1 MKLLKVH
8 SKRQS
13 YRFRHPNGFGMS
25 EAVVAA
31 GACILLIGA
40 SALALRSTQTLV
52 DRSESKASLRQN
64 TTNGLKLLRSEV
76 ERSLHILVHN
86 SEATQDKENRTDL
99 ANEQYQATL
108 KKCGSIVHQTKAF
121 RPVFG
126 VKIAE
131 INTPIIYGL
140 SVSSSNN
147 GYALMRCGVPL
158 DLDGRYDDDKGINAL
173 FLTKAIDDIGSMG
186 CSNPEGDCKHPTNS
200 KGDIK
205 GLNEIIKD
213 LDVNFTEDKTPIRTF
228 KQPALRVETDSTR
241 KLVKFIDPNPNNDP
255 KLFEATSYL
264 ETKSDSRTITQY
276 PLYLAAFARADK
288 RIEQYGNQPHY
299 HFPSRGNLGGFDP
312 RCRDGICLD
321 SRKNAISIKCHKD
334 HCHPN
339 VTSDH
344 SHGEVINTTYFL
356 NVRSKRIR
364 FLVDG
369 SGSMSACILWG
380 SKGYPG
386 KYRWY
391 WFPVGVDGL
400 GRYKPT
406 RRHCALTRMES
417 LQIELTNLL
426 TALPSDTKISIQS
439 FSSEGYRNH
448 KVWNKSRDGLVMI
461 GNNGVLESAM
471 IFVNSLD
478 NGDPRRW
485 GGTYPWNGLDVS
497 FQDNETDTL
506 YFLTDGRPN
515 RNRNGNWW
523 KDNDYDHTI
532 NHYLD
537 SNKRR
542 KQILKTNTISIG
554 LSSPWMEEL
563 SINTYGNY
571 HQIDKSFA
579 GTYR

>member
-1 MKLLKVH
+1 M
-8 SKRQS
+8 
-13 YRFRHPNGFGMS
+13 
-25 EAVVAA
+25 
-31 GACILLIGA
+31 I
-40 SALALRSTQTLV
+40 

-64 TTNGLKLLRSEV
+64 TTNGLRLLRSEV
-76 ERSLHILVHN
+76 ERSLHILVNN
-86 SEATQDKENRTDL
+86 SEAIQDKEKRTDL

-108 KKCGSIVHQTKAF
+108 QQCGSIADQTKAF
-121 RPVFG
+121 KPVFG
-126 VKIAE
+126 IKMAE
-131 INTPIIYGL
+131 IDTPIIYGL

-158 DLDGRYDDDKGINAL
+158 DLDGRYDDDKGINSL
-173 FLTKAIDDIGSMG
+173 FIAKAIEDIGAMG
-186 CSNPEGDCKHPTNS
+186 CSNPEGDCMHPTNS

-213 LDVNFTEDKTPIRTF
+213 LDVNFAEDKTPIRTF

-264 ETKSDSRTITQY
+264 ETKSDSRTITEY

-299 HFPSRGNLGGFDP
+299 HFRSGGGGG
-312 RCRDGICLD
+312 RYGLND
-321 SRKNAISIKCHKD
+321 SREGAISIKCHND

-344 SHGEVINTTYFL
+344 SHGEAINTTYFR

-386 KYRWY
+386 KSRIY

-400 GRYKPT
+400 GRYRSS

-439 FSSEGYRNH
+439 FSSKGYRNH

-461 GNNGVLESAM
+461 GDNGVLKSAM
-471 IFVNSLD
+471 VFVNSLD

-485 GGTYPWNGLDVS
+485 GGTYPWKGLDVS

-506 YFLTDGRPN
+506 YFLTDGKPN
-515 RNRNGNWW
+515 KTRNGLSW
-523 KDNDYDHTI
+523 KDNNYDTTI

-537 SNKRR
+537 SNEKR